1 MSRAYKI
8 VTHDLRS
15 PLRGGEPLWDGT
27 LPRELPRVTLDRSDA
42 NCGSGWHYCESP
54 ADAAIIAGLWPDGR
68 PARLF
73 EVEPLGEHVTRG
85 NKSRAEGLRI
95 LSELPI
101 SVAVEPLSEA
111 FDDAHR
117 DRMIREQLAWHAALA
132 RPRRSVAAV
141 EAGLRGALDARSL
154 NWQLRRFGDARDAWD
169 ARAAWAAWDARDAW
183 DARAAWDAWAAR
195 DALTTVYASLM
206 GWIDCRPDRH
216 TVGIR
221 TAYRNGLLLVL
232 PTGPDELGW
241 VMS

>member
-154 NWQLRRFGDARDAWD
+154 NWQLRRFEDAWD
-169 ARAAWAAWDARDAW
+169 AWAARDAWAAWDAR
-183 DARAAWDAWAAR
+183 AAR

>member
-1 MSRAYKI
+1 MSYKI

-154 NWQLRRFGDARDAWD
+154 NWQLRRFEDARAARDAWD
-169 ARAAWAAWDARDAW
+169 AWDARDAQ
-183 DARAAWDAWAAR
+183 DAW

>member
-154 NWQLRRFGDARDAWD
+154 NWQLRRFEDARDARDAWA
-169 ARAAWAAWDARDAW
+169 ARAARAARDAWAAWDAR
-183 DARAAWDAWAAR
+183 AAR

-221 TAYRNGLLLVL
+221 TAYRNGLLLAL

-241 VMS
+241 VC